1 MKKDLEKIPEKFHVL
16 FTSDWNKGNEST
28 MNSVQRGLMS
38 ELYLE
43 YNRWSI
49 QQVINPKPKDDEY
62 TQIIS
67 GFVKD

>member
-1 MKKDLEKIPEKFHVL
+1 MKKDLTNIPEKFHVL

-49 QQVINPKPKDDEY
+49 QQAINPNPKDDESP
-62 TQIIS
+62 QIIS